1 MTITMHILQLER
13 CDSRQSLLWSAVG
26 SGGSFN
32 FKSKLIGLCEKR
44 FPDTDLGVRKVCL
57 VKVVVELV
65 RLVIILIE
73 LRQENILQ

>member
-1 MTITMHILQLER
+1 MSL
-13 CDSRQSLLWSAVG
+13 CQSLLWSAGG

-44 FPDTDLGVRKVCL
+44 FLDTDLGVRKVCL